1 MAGFDDPGLFVSE
14 IHDDRGE
21 AAHKPN
27 ELRRDRNRFKS
38 FLLEYNQGGFR
49 EMYR

>member
-1 MAGFDDPGLFVSE
+1 MSGFDDPGLFVGE
-14 IHDDRGE
+14 IHDDRDE
-21 AAHKPN
+21 AHKPN
-27 ELRRDRNRFKS
+27 ELRRDRNRFKA